1 MGRISTSIEIMKA
14 SLAVVRK
21 DRSLIWL
28 PVLSFLASA
37 ATMGIFIGG
46 IFLTV
51 DWTHTPMTDG
61 SSTQAQMTPLG
72 YVLTVLMYLALAF
85 ITIFF
90 NAALIS
96 GARERLQ
103 GGDPTLESALAGAT
117 SRLGLILQW
126 SLVSATV
133 SMILR
138 AVQKQGGLL
147 GRVVAGI
154 AGIAWSLVTFLV
166 LPVVVIEGLGVRAA
180 LGRAKDLFVR
190 TWGEQVV
197 GNVALGLVA
206 FLAILPGIAL
216 AAAGVLIAS
225 TSVAITVAF
234 VALAVV
240 WIGGVLAITAATNGV
255 FQTAL
260 YLYAANGAP
269 PAGFDGP
276 DLSHAFTPKAV
287 R

>member
-21 DRSLIWL
+21 DKSLVWL

-37 ATMGIFIGG
+37 VTMGLFAGG
-46 IFLTV
+46 IFLTTTQSHV
-51 DWTHTPMTDG
+51 VTPDG
-61 SSTQAQMTPLG
+61 FSSEGRMSPLG
-72 YVLTVLMYLALAF
+72 YVLIVVMYLALAF

-96 GARERLQ
+96 GARERLL
-103 GGDPTLESALAGAT
+103 GGNPTMESALAGAT
-117 SRLGLILQW
+117 SRLGLIFQW

-133 SMILR
+133 SMVLNAIQR
-138 AVQKQGGLL
+138 QGGLL
-147 GRVVAGI
+147 GRIAGGL

-166 LPVVVIEGLGVRAA
+166 LPVMVIEGLGVKAA
-180 LGRAKDLFVR
+180 LGRSKDLFVR

-197 GNVALGLVA
+197 GNVAIGLVA
-206 FLAILPGIAL
+206 FLLILPAIAL
-216 AAAGVLIAS
+216 AAGGVALAGTSIAL
-225 TSVAITVAF
+225 TIMCIT
-234 VALAVV
+234 LAVV
-240 WIGGVLAITAATNGV
+240 WIGGVMALSTATTGV

-260 YLYAANGAP
+260 YLYAASGTP

-276 DLSHAFTPKAV
+276 VLSHAFTPK

>member
-14 SLAVVRK
+14 SLGVVRK
-21 DRSLIWL
+21 DKSLAWL
-28 PVLSFLASA
+28 PVLSFAASA
-37 ATMGIFIGG
+37 VTMAIFAGG

-51 DWTHTPMTDG
+51 DLDHEVLPDG
-61 SSTQAQMTPLG
+61 VRAEGTMSPLG
-72 YVLTVLMYLALAF
+72 YVLIVAMYLVLAF
-85 ITIFF
+85 VTIFF

-96 GARERLQ
+96 GARERLE
-103 GGDPTLESALAGAT
+103 GGNPTLDSALAGAT
-117 SRLGLILQW
+117 SRLGLIFRW

-133 SMILR
+133 SMVLNAIQR
-138 AVQKQGGLL
+138 EGGLL
-147 GRVVAGI
+147 GRIAGGL

-166 LPVVVIEGLGVRAA
+166 LPVMVIEGLGVKAA
-180 LGRAKDLFVR
+180 LGRSKDLFVR

-197 GNVALGLVA
+197 GNVAIGLLS

-216 AAAGVLIAS
+216 AGIGVALAP
-225 TSVAITVAF
+225 TSVAITVTC

-240 WIGGVLAITAATNGV
+240 WIGVVLTVSAATNGV

-276 DLSHAFTPKAV
+276 DLSLAFRPK